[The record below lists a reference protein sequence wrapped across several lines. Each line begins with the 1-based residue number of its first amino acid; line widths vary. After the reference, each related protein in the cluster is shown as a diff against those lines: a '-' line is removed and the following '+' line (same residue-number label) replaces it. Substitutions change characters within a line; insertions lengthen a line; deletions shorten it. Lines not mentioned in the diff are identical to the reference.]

1 MRATVFAGRLA
12 IVLAAVFAV
21 LDPASASQNQSS
33 PPKWWNSES
42 YQRELG
48 LQPDQV
54 RRLEEIFQAAVPS
67 QRALKKTL
75 DQAEIL
81 LERYVEEFDEKAATG
96 QIARV
101 VEARANLQTAH
112 GLMLLEM
119 RGVLTRDQWIK
130 LGAMQKAIER
140 ERAQDKIK

>member
-1 MRATVFAGRLA
+1 MRATVLAGRLA
-12 IVLAAVFAV
+12 LLLAAVFAV
-21 LDPASASQNQSS
+21 LDPAAASQNQAS
-33 PPKWWNSES
+33 PAKWWASDV

-48 LQPDQV
+48 LQPDQS
-54 RRLEEIFQAAVPS
+54 RRLEEIFQAAMPN
-67 QRALKKTL
+67 QRVLKKVL
-75 DQAEIL
+75 DQAEML
-81 LERYVEEFDEKAATG
+81 LERYVEEFDEKAATE

-140 ERAQDKIK
+140 ERAPDKGK